1 MDGLLTDEVAV
12 VTGGA
17 SGNGRAICTLFAE
30 HGADVV
36 VADIQEDPREGGS
49 PTHEKIQD
57 ETDRNARFV
66 ECDVTE
72 QNHLES
78 AVETAE
84 DMGGITVMVNN
95 AGVSHSDD
103 FLDTTEADWYHV
115 MDVNAMGTFFGA
127 QAAARRMIANNRAGA
142 IVNMSSFMGIRSRP
156 DGVRYCASKGAVRQ
170 MTYAM
175 AGALGPE
182 GIRVNVLHPGLIETQ
197 MSMGDLPF
205 DETPGGDWVD
215 RTPSRRVGQP
225 IDVARAALFLAS
237 DLASYV
243 NGTSLPVDGGRHSAE

>member
-1 MDGLLTDEVAV
+1 MDGLLTDDIAV

-17 SGNGRAICTLFAE
+17 SGNGRAISLLFAE

-36 VADIQEDPREGGS
+36 VADLQEAPREGGV
-49 PTHEKIQD
+49 PTAEKIRA
-57 ETDRNARFV
+57 ETDSTARFV
-66 ECDVTE
+66 ECDVT
-72 QNHLES
+72 QQADLEA

-84 DMGGITVMVNN
+84 ELGGVSVMVNN
-95 AGVSHSDD
+95 AGISHSDD
-103 FLDTTEADWYHV
+103 FLETTEEEWYRV
-115 MDVNAMGTFFGA
+115 LDVNAKGTFFGA
-127 QAAARRMIANNRAGA
+127 QAAASRMVANNREGA

-175 AGALGPE
+175 AGALGDA

-205 DETPGGDWVD
+205 DESPGGDWID
-215 RTPSRRVGQP
+215 RTPSGRVGQP
-225 IDVARAALFLAS
+225 TDVAKAALFLAS